1 MQYTPLEPGSWPPL
15 TRDAIAPPSAP
26 DTERLQA
33 ACGSVRFQDTAPSA
47 EVDAARLLVRV
58 EKIAISSRGRLAE
71 LIDDAIERELQ
82 ARHAGPTGLGA
93 ARDADA
99 LLSDQLFRARR
110 VGVVEMTLAL
120 PRLATIAG
128 AGQVLGSDDSETLLF
143 WARATRERPVDLRLD
158 ASDMALCAH
167 VDPIPL
173 RLALDPSRAP
183 SSPFRIPAGA
193 TPTATPT
200 PTSTSTSTSTST
212 PTSTSTSTST
222 STPTSTPTSTSTSTP
237 TPTSTSTSTPT
248 PTSTSTSTS
257 TSTPTS
263 TSTST
268 STPTSIVE
276 SEAAIADEPAPTVI
290 PRTEPAS
297 TDSWRSATLALTAAR
312 GPQPLAALE
321 RLFAASYLP
330 LDTTLHDPSHVAD
343 PRAVHARDEFR
354 SNFSRV
360 YLEAFHAFA
369 VTGKRP
375 RMVLDAPEIAARIG
389 RQTSARTSQ
398 ILLVDSLRYDL
409 GALVK
414 AALVEALAHKAALT
428 SELLL
433 WSALPTTTTH
443 QLSTLVH
450 GVSAL
455 EGAAQEEREDGA
467 IRGRTAQT
475 IRRVKIGSRDLYRL
489 DLCDVRVREA
499 GERVLPLLPSIATDV
514 AAVIAKHAMTLAPR
528 TLLLV
533 FGDHGFTIGRDG
545 SASSGGSSPE
555 EVLVPAFAFLVGEAH

>member
-82 ARHAGPTGLGA
+82 ARHAGPPGLGA

-200 PTSTSTSTSTST
+200 PTS
-212 PTSTSTSTST
+212 
-222 STPTSTPTSTSTSTP
+222 
-237 TPTSTSTSTPT
+237 
-248 PTSTSTSTS
+248 
-257 TSTPTS
+257 TS